1 MKIDVF
7 CVLIAY
13 KKELRAKRCYA
24 LAVCCIFRLSYM
36 HSWWTYVVAWLW
48 SLDLHNN
55 HSISL
60 PSPFWKEFEF
70 WNFCEQPLQWNVQIV
85 LFALRCGQKSSMIAR
100 KLLSGITSSSS
111 VRLLPSWS
119 PLVLGSNSFSSGH
132 RVTEGKI
139 IWTSDF
145 PHEAWKSHFKS
156 HGKDLWIV
164 WCSTSQ
170 EFSRGT
176 FLLCHKL

>member
-70 WNFCEQPLQWNVQIV
+70 WNFCEKPLQRNVQIV
-85 LFALRCGQKSSMIAR
+85 LFALRCGSAPRPKKFHDSKEIIEWNYIVFKCAVAAFLVSPGLGVKFILKWSSR
-100 KLLSGITSSSS
+100 DWRENHLNF
-111 VRLLPSWS
+111 W
-119 PLVLGSNSFSSGH
+119 FSTRSL
-132 RVTEGKI
+132 EI
-139 IWTSDF
+139 S
-145 PHEAWKSHFKS
+145 
-156 HGKDLWIV
+156 L
-164 WCSTSQ
+164 
-170 EFSRGT
+170 
-176 FLLCHKL
+176 

>member
-1 MKIDVF
+1 MPGSQ
-7 CVLIAY
+7 
-13 KKELRAKRCYA
+13 
-24 LAVCCIFRLSYM
+24 AVCCIFRLSYM
-36 HSWWTYVVAWLW
+36 HSWWTYVVVAWLW

-70 WNFCEQPLQWNVQIV
+70 WNLCEKPLQAMECTNCT
-85 LFALRCGQKSSMIAR
+85 FRAALLVGQKSSMIAR